1 MIVRNTER
9 GNGFESWRRLNKRYD
24 PPTGAKKSSLLSHI
38 LSPGRCKLEELSDKI
53 EGWMEL
59 VNRYES
65 RKSPAGTRQALVD
78 DIKMSMLEGMCPAEV
93 ERHMQLNRSKFL
105 DF

>member
-9 GNGFESWRRLNKRYD
+9 GNGFESWRRLNKRYA
-24 PPTGAKKSSLLSHI
+24 PPTGAKQSSLLSHI